1 MIGFVILNYNTWTE
15 TVGCI
20 ETIFKYTTDVD
31 YKIYVVDNNSPKKID
46 EDSLKFFNSD
56 ERIEVIFHNE
66 NKGYAAGNNVGLKR
80 ALEENCS
87 HIVICNSDILFT
99 DDSIKKM
106 YEFLNNTENAG
117 IVGPQIYDKDG
128 KFHAFYMGC
137 KLTGIGKLKNMM
149 LHTKLGFMFRRFERK
164 FIIKNEITEPK
175 KMFGVSGCCFMMTK
189 ECLDYLFP
197 LDETTFLY
205 EEEYIIGAILEK
217 TKFLTYVIPNTHVIH
232 NHGVSTGGISRFSYQ
247 CMIDSEQHYLK
258 KYIKT
263 PFFLRR
269 IILFIR
275 RRCLKR
281 LKK

>member
-106 YEFLNNTENAG
+106 YEFLN
-117 IVGPQIYDKDG
+117 K
-128 KFHAFYMGC
+128 
-137 KLTGIGKLKNMM
+137 
-149 LHTKLGFMFRRFERK
+149 
-164 FIIKNEITEPK
+164 
-175 KMFGVSGCCFMMTK
+175 
-189 ECLDYLFP
+189 
-197 LDETTFLY
+197 
-205 EEEYIIGAILEK
+205 
-217 TKFLTYVIPNTHVIH
+217 
-232 NHGVSTGGISRFSYQ
+232 
-247 CMIDSEQHYLK
+247 
-258 KYIKT
+258 
-263 PFFLRR
+263 
-269 IILFIR
+269 
-275 RRCLKR
+275 
-281 LKK
+281 